1 MQTAANYQ
9 DMSAVDALWTLY
21 LQQSQWV
28 RKAFRSRI
36 NSQDVS
42 DEMPTLRTREEMMAV
57 SRERMR
63 DIIDGRERTLTHDE
77 AMQLVDQALHCNGED
92 EI

>member
-28 RKAFRSRI
+28 REAFRSRI
-36 NSQDVS
+36 NSQDVP

-63 DIIDGRERTLTHDE
+63 DIMMRRCNWLTK
-77 AMQLVDQALHCNGED
+77 Q
-92 EI
+92 